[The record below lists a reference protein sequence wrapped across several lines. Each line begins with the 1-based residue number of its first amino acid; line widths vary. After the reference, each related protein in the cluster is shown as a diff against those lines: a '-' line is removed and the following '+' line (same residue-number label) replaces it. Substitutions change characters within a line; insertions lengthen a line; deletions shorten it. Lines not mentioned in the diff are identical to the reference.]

1 MGYASK
7 VPQHQQMYLQ
17 MLTLGLDRSSHL
29 YRDGKQRCGAGH
41 LGAFW
46 DGYNG
51 VKNSGHVLPST
62 LSEACAA
69 AGAELRSRDEV
80 AGTVVAEGVPEGEP
94 PCSKAPAAIVKP
106 TIQRRQRGRTKLAA
120 NEVRCHVIRIRSNQ
134 GEAEKF
140 KSLGGNDWFRRML
153 RSA

>member
-7 VPQHQQMYLQ
+7 VPLHQQMYAQ
-17 MLTLGLDRSSHL
+17 MLALGKDRSSNL
-29 YRDGKQRCGAGH
+29 YHEGRQRRGDGH

-51 VKNSGHVLPST
+51 VKNSPYVLPST

-69 AGAELRSRDEV
+69 AGVELRKRDEI
-80 AGTVVAEGVPEGEP
+80 AGAVVTGDGNNTDEPARSAGEATVQ
-94 PCSKAPAAIVKP
+94 
-106 TIQRRQRGRTKLAA
+106 TRRRQRGRTKLAA
-120 NEVRCHVIRIRSNQ
+120 NEVRCHVIRIRSNK

>member
-7 VPQHQQMYLQ
+7 VPQHQQMYLR
-17 MLTLGLDRSSHL
+17 MLALGMDRSSHL
-29 YRDGKQRCGAGH
+29 YQDGKQRRGEGH

-51 VKNSGHVLPST
+51 VKNSDHVLPST

-69 AGAELRSRDEV
+69 AGVELRSRDDQ
-80 AGTVVAEGVPEGEP
+80 AGTVVAEWMP
-94 PCSKAPAAIVKP
+94 KAEQPSSRAPDPIVQS
-106 TIQRRQRGRTKLAA
+106 TGQRRRRGRTKLAA

>member
-7 VPQHQQMYLQ
+7 VPQHQQMYLR
-17 MLTLGLDRSSHL
+17 MLALGLDRSSHL
-29 YRDGKQRCGAGH
+29 YQDGKQRSGQGH

-51 VKNSGHVLPST
+51 VKNSAHVLPST

-69 AGAELRSRDEV
+69 AGVELRSRDEH
-80 AGTVVAEGVPEGEP
+80 AGTVVAEWMATGEQP
-94 PCSKAPAAIVKP
+94 SSRAPAQIDQSTV
-106 TIQRRQRGRTKLAA
+106 QRRQRGRTKLAA

-134 GEAEKF
+134 REAEKF